1 MSSYTDRVWVGTY
14 EGCALLRVEG
24 RATHV
29 ASAGVRQVLSELLQ
43 RSYLQFDV
51 DLAACTYLDSTFLG
65 VLAELG
71 IRLKDRAGLVTIS
84 HASPDKFELFRT
96 LGIAPL
102 FHFRDRDVPKQVSAE
117 LAELPSSKVS
127 RAHWAKTL
135 IDAHRALIEANH
147 ANAPLFKDVL
157 QFLNEDLVR
166 RPHTVAPLQTEALGD
181 GQWKH

>member
-1 MSSYTDRVWVGTY
+1 MSSSNNRVWVGTS

-29 ASAGVRQVLSELLQ
+29 GSAAVRQVLSELLQ

-71 IRLKDRAGLVTIS
+71 LRLKDRAGLVTIS
-84 HASPDKFELFRT
+84 HASRDKFEMFRT

-102 FHFRDRDVPKQVSAE
+102 FHFRGGDVPKQVSAE
-117 LAELPSSKVS
+117 LAELPCSKLS
-127 RAHWAKTL
+127 RRHWARTL
-135 IDAHRALIEANH
+135 IDAHRALIEANS

-166 RPHTVAPLQTEALGD
+166 RQHTVEPLQTEAPGE

>member
-1 MSSYTDRVWVGTY
+1 MISTSDRVWIGTA
-14 EGCALLRVEG
+14 EGCVVLRVEG

-29 ASAGVRQVLSELLQ
+29 VSAAVRQVLSELLQ

-71 IRLKDRAGLVTIS
+71 LRLKDRAGLMTIS

-102 FHFRDRDVPKQVSAE
+102 FHFRGRDVPKEVSAE
-117 LAELPSSKVS
+117 LAELPSSAVS
-127 RAHWAKTL
+127 RPLWAKTL
-135 IDAHRALIEANH
+135 ISAHRALIEANR
-147 ANAPLFKDVL
+147 ANTPLFKDVL

-166 RPHTVAPLQTEALGD
+166 RQHTLAPLQTEALGD
-181 GQWKH
+181 GQWKN